1 MVIVLLM
8 ALAVLFGALV
18 LVFLLVGRM
27 YEVRHKVGEL
37 NEELDQKGSDLQNL
51 MQQLPAEP
59 TTEESNSKEN
69 M

>member
-18 LVFLLVGRM
+18 LVSLAVGRM

-37 NEELDQKGSDLQNL
+37 
-51 MQQLPAEP
+51 
-59 TTEESNSKEN
+59 TEEMEQNDELLRQLSEQGHQAPQERDSKEKV
-69 M
+69 

>member
-18 LVFLLVGRM
+18 LVSLAVGRM

-37 NEELDQKGSDLQNL
+37 
-51 MQQLPAEP
+51 
-59 TTEESNSKEN
+59 TEEMEQNDELFRHVERHASNSEIERDSKEKV
-69 M
+69 